1 VSSFLGF
8 SQKGLDFLDQ
18 IKDNNTKVWFEE
30 HRHIWEE
37 TILKPNIAYVEE
49 MGEHLIALAPFIKAL
64 PKVSGSLFR
73 IYRDVRFSND
83 KTPIKT
89 KIGILFWQGNTHRMQ
104 SASFYMHYTSSE
116 VFVATGIRSF
126 KPPLLKKYR
135 EYIKNE
141 KNAQNLHTVLEKL
154 HQKGIKTVE
163 PHFKRFPQGFK
174 EEDKYAYLSQFNA
187 MYAYTTFKPNETFKS
202 TKIIN
207 KNFKF
212 YEETQE
218 LFNWLYEMTMS
229 KE

>member
-1 VSSFLGF
+1 MQFCGF
-8 SQKGLDFLDQ
+8 TQEGLDFLDQ
-18 IKDNNTKVWFEE
+18 IKNNNNKVWFEE

-73 IYRDVRFSND
+73 IYKDTRFSHD

-116 VFVATGIRSF
+116 VFVATGIRAF

-141 KNAQNLHTVLEKL
+141 KNAQNLHNILEKV
-154 HQKGIKTVE
+154 HQKGIKIVE
-163 PHFKRFPQGFK
+163 PHFKRFPLGFK
-174 EEDKYAYLSQFNA
+174 EDDKYAYLSQFNA

-202 TKIIN
+202 VKIIN

-212 YEETQE
+212 YEETHE
-218 LFNWLYEMTMS
+218 LFNWLYEMVNS
-229 KE
+229 K

>member
-1 VSSFLGF
+1 MQFVGF
-8 SQKGLDFLDQ
+8 KQEGLDFLDQ
-18 IKDNNTKVWFEE
+18 IKDNNNKVWFEE

-73 IYRDVRFSND
+73 IYKDTRFSLD

-116 VFVATGIRSF
+116 IFVATGIRSF

-135 EYIKNE
+135 EYIKIKE
-141 KNAQNLHTVLEKL
+141 NAQSLDAILEKL
-154 HQKGIKTVE
+154 HQKGIKIVE

-174 EEDKYAYLSQFNA
+174 EENKYAYLSQFNS
-187 MYAYTTFKPNETFKS
+187 MYAYITFKPNETFKS
-202 TKIIN
+202 KKIIN

>member
-1 VSSFLGF
+1 MQFSGF
-8 SQKGLDFLDQ
+8 TQEGLDFLDQ
-18 IKDNNTKVWFEE
+18 VKANNTKVWFEE

-49 MGEHLIALAPFIKAL
+49 MGEHLIALVPFIKAL

-73 IYRDVRFSND
+73 IYKDTRFSHD

-135 EYIKNE
+135 EYIKNDQ
-141 KNAQNLHTVLEKL
+141 NAQNLHTVLEKL
-154 HQKGIKTVE
+154 HQKGIKIVE
-163 PHFKRFPQGFK
+163 PHFKRFPQGFN

-218 LFNWLYEMTMS
+218 LFNWLYEMVNS
-229 KE
+229 K

>member
-1 VSSFLGF
+1 MHFNGF
-8 SQKGLDFLDQ
+8 KQEGLDFLDQ
-18 IKDNNTKVWFEE
+18 IKANNTKVWFEE

-37 TILKPNIAYVEE
+37 NILKPNVAYVEE

-73 IYRDVRFSND
+73 IYRDIRFSND

-135 EYIKNE
+135 SYIQNE
-141 KNAQNLHTVLEKL
+141 KHAQSLDAILKKFEKA
-154 HQKGIKTVE
+154 GIKIVE
-163 PHFKRFPQGFK
+163 AHFKRFPVGFNA
-174 EEDKYAYLSQFNA
+174 ESPYAYLSLFNSL
-187 MYAYTTFKPNETFKS
+187 YAYTTFKPNKTFLS
-202 TKIIN
+202 EKIID
-207 KNFKF
+207 KNFAF
-212 YEETQE
+212 YDSTLE
-218 LFNWLYEMTMS
+218 LFNWLYEMTLS
-229 KE
+229 K